1 MNFYNPF
8 KPHIVR
14 DTDGTYMV
22 RKLTIPF
29 AFGVYLHQS
38 AVIHRHERVPG
49 FYWWF
54 GNQFANKYCKCN
66 SLEVASALL
75 NAYKEAAKTKRTLTY
90 VPIK

>member
-22 RKLTIPF
+22 RKILFPHV
-29 AFGVYLHQS
+29 AVYLEES
-38 AVIHRHERVPG
+38 AKHSKEPVSG
-49 FYWWF
+49 FYWWSLEEF
-54 GNQFANKYCKCN
+54 VNKYCKYN

>member
-22 RKLTIPF
+22 RKLPLPF
-29 AFGVYLHQS
+29 GTAAYLEQNNVNKYC
-38 AVIHRHERVPG
+38 AVPG
-49 FYWWF
+49 FYWWYTDDYVL
-54 GNQFANKYCKCN
+54 QCCKYN
-66 SLEVASALL
+66 SLEMAVAVL
-75 NAYKEAAKTKRTLTY
+75 NAYKEAAKTKRTITY